1 MSVHDPNEFDELIKN
16 DTDLNFI
23 KKFPEVEE
31 AIGIDEIL
39 KWLED

>member
-1 MSVHDPNEFDELIKN
+1 MSVQEPNEFDELITK
-16 DTDLNFI
+16 DAELNFI
-23 KKFPEVEE
+23 KKLPEVEE

>member
-1 MSVHDPNEFDELIKN
+1 MNVNDPNESNEVVKSEAE
-16 DTDLNFI
+16 LNFI
-23 KKFPEVEE
+23 TQLPEIEE

>member
-1 MSVHDPNEFDELIKN
+1 MSVHEPNEFDELKT